1 MESVGNA
8 LRALRYLGAQESVS
22 VADLGR
28 HLQVA
33 PSTAHRLLSTLKEF
47 DFARQDDSRRY
58 RLGPAAHEVATRQAP
73 WDVVA
78 AVRPHMEDLAA
89 TTRETVNL
97 IGLQGASIVFL
108 DGVESTQTVRVGVRT
123 GDRLPAYTTAGGKA
137 LLAQMRPKD
146 IRALHPRILAALT
159 SATITTT
166 DQLIKELDAVRAR
179 GYASN
184 LEECVDG
191 VYAVGVAVVHPTR
204 GAVAALTISAPA
216 HRVDERRADLLAQ
229 QLLQANTRL
238 TQGWR

>member
-8 LRALRYLGAQESVS
+8 LRALLFLGAQDSVS

-33 PSTAHRLLSTLKEF
+33 PSTAHRLLTTLKEF
-47 DFARQDDSRRY
+47 DFARQDDDRRY
-58 RLGPAAHEVATRQAP
+58 RLGPAAHEVSARQAP

-78 AVRPHMEDLAA
+78 AIRPHMEHLAA

-137 LLAQMRPKD
+137 LLAQMRLKD
-146 IRALHPRILAALT
+146 IRALHPRALT
-159 SATITTT
+159 ALTDATITST
-166 DQLIKELDAVRAR
+166 DQLISELDAVRTR

-191 VYAVGVAVVHPTR
+191 VYAIGVAVVHPTR

-216 HRVDERRADLLAQ
+216 HRVDNRRADTLAR
-229 QLLQANTRL
+229 QLIHANTELAR
-238 TQGWR
+238 GWR